1 MKMIFVVSVFLIIL
15 DFITK
20 LFIVNF
26 LKNDV
31 FLVSNIFYLTFVT
44 NTGTF
49 WGLFSDANI
58 FFIILSLV
66 ILSILIYIIIK
77 KINLNKINKYLYSLI
92 ISGVIGNL
100 IDRIIRGYVVDFIGI
115 RIFDYS
121 FPIFNLADVYIVIG
135 VLLFMII
142 GDKNEIR

>member
-1 MKMIFVVSVFLIIL
+1 MKKIFIVSIFLIIL

-49 WGLFSDANI
+49 WGLFSDANM

-92 ISGVIGNL
+92 ISGV
-100 IDRIIRGYVVDFIGI
+100 RGYVVDFIGI

-142 GDKNEIR
+142 GDKNEIRWICKK

>member
-1 MKMIFVVSVFLIIL
+1 MKKIFVVSIFLIIL

-49 WGLFSDANI
+49 WGLFSDTNM

>member
-1 MKMIFVVSVFLIIL
+1 MKKIFIVSVFLIIL

-49 WGLFSDANI
+49 LGLFSDANM

-121 FPIFNLADVYIVIG
+121 FPIFNFADVYIVIG